1 MSNFNNIVDQIQE
14 LIKNQKIEW
23 KSLWE
28 ITIWNKRF
36 RNVEKNKQKEIL
48 KCFSV
53 SSNDLNNIQQDQN
66 GDIKL
71 LSTKKNDQRFTSE
84 QFCKNFNVDEV
95 ISIPEGG
102 DANIKYTNGKFV
114 NSLNLLCKSYD
125 NKKVNLK
132 FVYYYLVCNNFLI
145 INQYKGSAIK
155 HPQMDKILEI
165 QIPIPPLD
173 IQNKIVEI
181 LDNFSNYET
190 ELETELETRT
200 KQYNYYLNK
209 LLDFSNSS
217 DVEWKSLWEIT
228 IWNKRF
234 RNVEKNKQ
242 KEILKCFSVSSNDL
256 NNIQQDQNGDIKLLS
271 TKKNDQRF
279 TSEQFCKN
287 FNVDEVISIP
297 EGGDANIKY
306 TNGKFVNSLNLLC
319 KSYDNKKVNLKF
331 VYYYLVCNN
340 FLIINQYKGSAI
352 KHPQMDKILEIQ
364 IPIPPLETQNKIVEI
379 LDNFSSLVNDIKDG
393 LPKEI
398 QLRKKQYNYY
408 LNKLLDFK

>member
-1 MSNFNNIVDQIQE
+1 MSNFNNIVDQIKE

-165 QIPIPPLD
+165 QIPIPPID

-217 DVEWKSLWEIT
+217 DVEWKEMKDICEIRRGERITKKQLIDNGKYNVISGGKDIFGKYNRYNRDENTISICQYGTAGYIDLQKEKYWANDVSYSIHPKDLKYISNKFLYYSLI
-228 IWNKRF
+228 
-234 RNVEKNKQ
+234 NKQ
-242 KEILKCFSVSSNDL
+242 KEIYNLTTKAIPDCL
-256 NNIQQDQNGDIKLLS
+256 PKEKLQ
-271 TKKNDQRF
+271 K
-279 TSEQFCKN
+279 
-287 FNVDEVISIP
+287 
-297 EGGDANIKY
+297 
-306 TNGKFVNSLNLLC
+306 
-319 KSYDNKKVNLKF
+319 
-331 VYYYLVCNN
+331 
-340 FLIINQYKGSAI
+340 
-352 KHPQMDKILEIQ
+352 IQ

-408 LNKLLDFK
+408 LNKLLEFK

>member
-1 MSNFNNIVDQIQE
+1 MSNLNNIIDQIQE

-23 KSLWE
+23 KE
-28 ITIWNKRF
+28 IKDICEIRRGSFPQPYTDKKWYGGNGSMPFIQVADMNDDNF
-36 RNVEKNKQKEIL
+36 LLKNKTNKTISIEGQKYSYLVPKNSIICSIQGTIGRIAETQYDAYIDRTIAL
-48 KCFSV
+48 F
-53 SSNDLNNIQQDQN
+53 NNFK
-66 GDIKL
+66 IKL
-71 LSTKKNDQRFTSE
+71 INKFFIYSLKIKFNYEKQFARGTTLKTITKE
-84 QFCKNFNVDEV
+84 E
-95 ISIPEGG
+95 
-102 DANIKYTNGKFV
+102 IKKF
-114 NSLNLLCKSYD
+114 K
-125 NKKVNLK
+125 
-132 FVYYYLVCNNFLI
+132 
-145 INQYKGSAIK
+145 
-155 HPQMDKILEI
+155 
-165 QIPIPPLD
+165 IPIPPLE

-242 KEILKCFSVSSNDL
+242 KEILKCFSVSSKDL

-279 TSEQFCKN
+279 TSEQFCKK

-331 VYYYLVCNN
+331 IYYYLVCNK
-340 FLIINQYKGSAI
+340 FLIINQYLGSAI

-398 QLRKKQYNYY
+398 QLRKKQYSYY